1 MQLELSLEP
10 HGPDARTFD
19 PPSSHKAVRRV
30 RTNKGLAKL
39 ALQAIEDAYIVNGNQ
54 PVSDDDLLE
63 RAERISGKRQ
73 QRNVLAKVRGVLE
86 ENGYVQRVP
95 STDRVRYIPIQ
106 KDS

>member
-10 HGPDARTFD
+10 VGPDARTFD
-19 PPSSHKAVRRV
+19 PSSSHQAVRRI
-30 RTNKGLAKL
+30 RTDKGLAKL
-39 ALQAIEDAYIVNGNQ
+39 ALQSIRDAYVVNGNK

-95 STDRVRYIPIQ
+95 SNDRVRYIPIE
-106 KDS
+106 KS

>member
-10 HGPDARTFD
+10 NGPDARTFD
-19 PPSSHKAVRRV
+19 PPSSHKAVRQV
-30 RTNKGLAKL
+30 RTDKGLAKL
-39 ALQAIEDAYIVNGNQ
+39 AYQAIRDAYAVNGNQ

-63 RAERISGKRQ
+63 RAERISGVRQ

-95 STDRVRYIPIQ
+95 STDRVRYVPIER
-106 KDS
+106 D

>member
-10 HGPDARTFD
+10 AGPDARTFD
-19 PPSSHKAVRRV
+19 PPSSHQAVRRI
-30 RTNKGLAKL
+30 RTDKGLAKL

-63 RAERISGKRQ
+63 RAERISGVRQ

-95 STDRVRYIPIQ
+95 SNDRVRYIPNA
-106 KDS
+106 KD

>member
-10 HGPDARTFD
+10 SGPDARTHD
-19 PPSSHKAVRRV
+19 PSSSHLAVRRV

-39 ALQAIEDAYIVNGNQ
+39 ALEAIRDAFIVNGGQ
-54 PVSDDDLLE
+54 PVSDDDLLD

-95 STDRVRYIPIQ
+95 STDRVRYIPIE